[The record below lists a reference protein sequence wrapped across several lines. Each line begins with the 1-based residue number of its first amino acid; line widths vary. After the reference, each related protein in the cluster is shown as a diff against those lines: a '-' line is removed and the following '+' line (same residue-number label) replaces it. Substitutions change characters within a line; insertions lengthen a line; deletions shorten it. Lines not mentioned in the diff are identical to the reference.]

1 MGPLI
6 VDSNFFIQ
14 AHRDTYPLDVATS
27 FWQKIGQ
34 LAADRRI
41 MSIDKVKAELARNK
55 DALTDWCAAN
65 LPSTFFASSAP
76 VIGHYAIVINTA
88 RTRQPPYLQRALD
101 TFFDSDEADAWLVA
115 HALLTDRRTYRYARS
130 ESTVEDCPC

>member
-55 DALTDWCAAN
+55 DALTDWCCK
-65 LPSTFFASSAP
+65 FAIDLLRSLRS
-76 VIGHYAIVINTA
+76 GD
-88 RTRQPPYLQRALD
+88 RTLGYC
-101 TFFDSDEADAWLVA
+101 
-115 HALLTDRRTYRYARS
+115 Y
-130 ESTVEDCPC
+130 

>member
-55 DALTDWCAAN
+55 DVLTDWCAAN
-65 LPSTFFASSAP
+65 LPSTFFAPSAP
-76 VIGHYAIVINTA
+76 VIGH
-88 RTRQPPYLQRALD
+88 
-101 TFFDSDEADAWLVA
+101 
-115 HALLTDRRTYRYARS
+115 
-130 ESTVEDCPC
+130 